1 MNCTICS
8 SKTELFSEIQHK
20 KYYLCNNCKAI
31 CMDTENLPTNSEEIN
46 RYQEHNNDV
55 NDLGYQNFVNPIV
68 SNVLSD
74 FNTTH
79 NGLDFGCGT
88 GPVITKLLRDKNY
101 TVHTFDPFFDNNPEV
116 LKTTYDFIVCC
127 EVIEHFHQPLKEFK
141 LLKSLLKPKGKLYC
155 MTDVHT
161 DTINFDKW
169 YYKDDPT
176 HVIFYQK
183 KTVAWI
189 KNKLN
194 FSKATVNNRL
204 ITFEV

>member
-1 MNCTICS
+1 
-8 SKTELFSEIQHK
+8 
-20 KYYLCNNCKAI
+20 
-31 CMDTENLPTNSEEIN
+31 
-46 RYQEHNNDV
+46 
-55 NDLGYQNFVNPIV
+55 
-68 SNVLSD
+68 
-74 FNTTH
+74 
-79 NGLDFGCGT
+79 
-88 GPVITKLLRDKNY
+88 
-101 TVHTFDPFFDNNPEV
+101 
-116 LKTTYDFIVCC
+116 
-127 EVIEHFHQPLKEFK
+127 
-141 LLKSLLKPKGKLYC
+141 